1 VRIGLTLPSMIA
13 GVDRAT
19 TLEWCR
25 RIDAGPFS
33 SLSMGERITYPN
45 LELWA
50 VLAAAAAVTERVRII
65 STVVLLP
72 AHDAVMVA
80 KQAATLDVLSGGR
93 FTLGVGV
100 GGREDDYRAI
110 GASFERRHARMDD
123 QVDVMRRIWAG
134 ERIDGH
140 APVGPEPVQAGG
152 PPLLA
157 GAMGPKAIARA
168 SHWARGLAGF
178 SLGPDIDECDA
189 AFRRCETEWANA
201 GRTEKPELIT
211 SCWIA
216 LGPKGRT
223 QLDAYVAGYL
233 GNFGGDV
240 GSSFAALCR
249 VDAAGP
255 LRVAIRGLAAV
266 GCDELILVPTTPD
279 VAEIDRIEAVIAAL
293 PELEVPVHA

>member
-1 VRIGLTLPSMIA
+1 VRIGLTLPSMLA

-25 RIDAGPFS
+25 RIDDGPFS

-45 LELWA
+45 QELWA

-100 GGREDDYRAI
+100 GGREEDYRAI
-110 GASFERRHARMDD
+110 GASFARRHARMDE

-134 ERIDGH
+134 ERIDGC
-140 APVGPEPVQAGG
+140 APVGPQPVRPGG
-152 PPLLA
+152 PPILV

-168 SHWARGLAGF
+168 SHWADGPGRVLAR
-178 SLGPDIDECDA
+178 A
-189 AFRRCETEWANA
+189 RR
-201 GRTEKPELIT
+201 R
-211 SCWIA
+211 
-216 LGPKGRT
+216 
-223 QLDAYVAGYL
+223 
-233 GNFGGDV
+233 
-240 GSSFAALCR
+240 R
-249 VDAAGP
+249 VRRHLPP
-255 LRVAIRGLAAV
+255 LRDRMGERGPHREAGADHQL
-266 GCDELILVPTTPD
+266 L
-279 VAEIDRIEAVIAAL
+279 DRDRSQGS
-293 PELEVPVHA
+293 